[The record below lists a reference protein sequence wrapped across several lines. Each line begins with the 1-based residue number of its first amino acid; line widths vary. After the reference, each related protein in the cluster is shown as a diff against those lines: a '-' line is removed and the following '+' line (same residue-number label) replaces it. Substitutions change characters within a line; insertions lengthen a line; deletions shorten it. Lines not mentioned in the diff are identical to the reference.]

1 MYCINCGKPV
11 SETATECAACGAS
24 LQPSR
29 QTGPSHQVQES
40 TLISEQ
46 ENHVAPSPAKSPPLP
61 KVGPYSG
68 RILGCRYQLGKCI
81 GGGGMGT
88 IYRARRL
95 HIGDMV
101 AVKVL
106 RPEVVGD
113 ELLRWRFRREAQA
126 AALLHHPNVVVIH
139 DFGEEPDGTT
149 YIVME
154 LLEGCSLR
162 QILAEQKTISPER
175 TYEIIRQAC
184 AAVDAAHRQ
193 GIIHR
198 DLKPD
203 NIFLLDSVDSSDYIK
218 ILDFGI
224 AKLRDQL
231 TEKLGFDKTLT
242 TVGTVIG
249 TPHYMSPE
257 QCRGEPADARSDIY
271 SLGVVLYEM
280 LTGVLPFTAKTP
292 TGVAIKHATEVPK
305 PPSAVKPEL
314 SQAIERVV
322 LRAMAKEPAHR
333 HQSALELAQDL
344 ASAVKKKPAQS
355 MAAATIKLASP
366 LSATTDMPAIHQTGK
381 HKLSFET
388 QPAAPP
394 PSARRAKTAMIIG
407 TVFCG
412 LVLLAV
418 LGWLI
423 SRSDSSPSPTTQSEA
438 VTAVTPEQ
446 LTTPP
451 PAPSPVEPVPPEG
464 MVYIPGGEFRLGRNE
479 GDEYERPAH
488 LVTVKPF
495 FIDRTE
501 VTNEQYQKFVDETG
515 YPSPPSWP
523 GRHFPVGKEQ
533 FPVTDVTWE
542 DAMAYAEWAGKRLPT
557 EEEWEFA
564 ARGTDGRIYPWGNI
578 LQAGLANITDSKE
591 QKRSFTPVGQYPQGA
606 SPFGV
611 LDLSGNA
618 WEWTASDL
626 KPYPGGSP
634 PVPPYP
640 NLKVIRGGSYLSKP
654 QKATA
659 TFRRG
664 WPASRRDWTEIPTNI
679 DYSAVGFR
687 CAKDIQPY

>member
-1 MYCINCGKPV
+1 MYCTNCGKPV
-11 SETATECAACGAS
+11 SEAATECAACGAS

-29 QTGPSHQVQES
+29 QARFSYQAQENA
-40 TLISEQ
+40 LISER
-46 ENHVAPSPAKSPPLP
+46 ENQVTNSPAPLEI
-61 KVGPYSG
+61 GPYSG
-68 RILGCRYQLGKCI
+68 RILGGRYQLDECI
-81 GGGGMGT
+81 GSGGMGT

-113 ELLRWRFRREAQA
+113 VLSRQRFHREARA
-126 AALLHHPNVVVIH
+126 AALLHHPNAVVIH

-154 LLEGCSLR
+154 LLEGCNLR
-162 QILAEQKTISPER
+162 QVLAEQQTISPER
-175 TYEIIRQAC
+175 SYEIIRQAC

-203 NIFLLDSVDSSDYIK
+203 NIFLLDSVDGSDHVK

-224 AKLRDQL
+224 AKLRDHIS
-231 TEKLGFDKTLT
+231 EKLGFDKSLT

-257 QCRGEPADARSDIY
+257 QCQGEPADARSDIY

-280 LTGVLPFTAKTP
+280 LTGVPPFTAKTP
-292 TGVAIKHATEVPK
+292 TGVAIKHVTEAPK

-314 SQAIERVV
+314 SPAVEQVV

-333 HQSALELAQDL
+333 HQSALELARDL
-344 ASAVKKKPAQS
+344 ESAVKKKPAPS
-355 MAAATIKLASP
+355 AEAATIRLASP
-366 LSATTDMPAIHQTGK
+366 QSATTNVPATQRTGK
-381 HKLSFET
+381 QVLSFET
-388 QPAAPP
+388 QLAAPP
-394 PSARRAKTAMIIG
+394 PPARQAKAAMIIG
-407 TVFCG
+407 TVSFG
-412 LVLLAV
+412 LILLAG
-418 LGWLI
+418 LGWWML
-423 SRSDSSPSPTTQSEA
+423 RSDSSPSSTTRLE
-438 VTAVTPEQ
+438 VTTAVTPEQ
-446 LTTPP
+446 LATPLP
-451 PAPSPVEPVPPEG
+451 PAPSPAEPVPPEG

-501 VTNEQYQKFVDETG
+501 VTNEQYQKFIDGTG
-515 YPSPPSWP
+515 YPAPPSWP
-523 GRHFPVGKEQ
+523 GRHFPAGQEQ

-564 ARGTDGRIYPWGNI
+564 ARGTDGRIYPWGNSP
-578 LQAGLANITDSKE
+578 QSGLANIADSKG
-591 QKRSFTPVGQYPQGA
+591 QKRSFAPVGQYPQGA

-611 LDLSGNA
+611 FDLSGNV

-626 KPYPGGSP
+626 KPYPGGYLP
-634 PVPPYP
+634 ELVYP
-640 NLKVIRGGSYLSKP
+640 NLKVIRGGSYLSTP
-654 QKATA
+654 QQATA

-664 WPASRRDWTEIPTNI
+664 WPASRRDWTVNPENM
-679 DYSAVGFR
+679 DYSATGFR
-687 CAKDIQPY
+687 CAKDIQP